1 MNTEKKTYEKKSVVG
16 RTTSSDII
24 EGDLIYDKVTGM
36 CYIVQGVHVSKGILE
51 CKVLGHPYSY
61 NKFIV
66 GININAVYTEN
77 TYYTADKEIDSEI
90 VKVHEYGHRYT
101 VYERVI

>member
-1 MNTEKKTYEKKSVVG
+1 MSTSKKTYEKKPVVG

-24 EGDLIYDKVTGM
+24 EGDLIYDKATGV
-36 CYIVQGVHVSKGILE
+36 CYMIQGVHISKGILE
-51 CKVLGHPYSY
+51 CKILGHHY
-61 NKFIV
+61 NSFIV

-77 TYYTADKEIDSEI
+77 TYYTAEKEIDGEI
-90 VKVHEYGHRYT
+90 VKVQEYGHRYA